1 MTLSGTCRQD
11 NCRETLEGDLV
22 SEVHIITKEIPDSAR
37 DNLAAATLDLIHS
50 ILRQPGGREMLDART
65 AARHAAMAA
74 K

>member
-1 MTLSGTCRQD
+1 MQAARFTST
-11 NCRETLEGDLV
+11 EAEGELV
-22 SEVHIITKEIPDSAR
+22 SEVHICTAEIPDAIR

-65 AARHAAMAA
+65 AARHAAQAA

>member
-1 MTLSGTCRQD
+1 MAELRAG
-11 NCRETLEGDLV
+11 LEGELV
-22 SEVHIITKEIPDSAR
+22 NEVHIHTEEIPDAMR
-37 DNLAAATLDLIHS
+37 DNLAASTLDLIHS